1 MPYTP
6 TRQLLSGGSGLAGS
20 RWGYLARRGFELR
33 VASNLR
39 SIESK
44 QRVVSKVAAD
54 LPKDVLNEVADWE
67 LQRAIQYSSGGRT
80 YAELRQYRPGL
91 YSVRRPARR
100 DDHIINTHTG
110 TFRAGWRK
118 RPVRRTGDTF
128 TISLFNVG
136 MKVAAWLLLGT
147 RKMRER
153 PLLRKVADEARPQIN
168 KAMTRARMRL
178 LRAARRSGFG
188 YMERFN

>member
-1 MPYTP
+1 MAYTP

-20 RWGYLARRGFELR
+20 RWGYLGRRGFELR
-33 VASNLR
+33 VASNCR

-54 LPKDVLNEVADWE
+54 LPREVLDEVADWE

-80 YAELRQYRPGL
+80 YDELRRYRPGL

-100 DDHIINTHTG
+100 DDYIINVHTG

-118 RPVRRTGDTF
+118 RPISRSGDTF
-128 TISLFNVG
+128 TISLYNVG

-153 PLLRKVADEARPQIN
+153 PLLKKVADEARPLIN
-168 KAMTRARMRL
+168 RAMTRARMRL
-178 LRAARRSGFG
+178 LRAWRKAGYG
-188 YMERFN
+188 YMERFH